1 MRVWSHRCPVAIPI
15 SATRSSIA
23 RSCSC
28 GVTSLSAK
36 LATDQSSSV
45 VMASSWTGHHSI
57 GGAASG
63 GETPTTALSGAI
75 RNSSWILR
83 TSATSPRFGHRDARQ
98 DRHGRPAIH
107 IVVYAGVMTRTNIDL
122 DDELVERAMRT
133 FGIDTK
139 RQVVQLALERLLGGG
154 PMSVEEQLE
163 MEGVGWD
170 GDLDEMRADRLAT
183 LDAGADR

>member
-1 MRVWSHRCPVAIPI
+1 
-15 SATRSSIA
+15 
-23 RSCSC
+23 
-28 GVTSLSAK
+28 
-36 LATDQSSSV
+36 
-45 VMASSWTGHHSI
+45 
-57 GGAASG
+57 
-63 GETPTTALSGAI
+63 
-75 RNSSWILR
+75 
-83 TSATSPRFGHRDARQ
+83 
-98 DRHGRPAIH
+98 
-107 IVVYAGVMTRTNIDL
+107 MTRTNIDL